1 MSGRTAQPRLIY
13 VGGHAPFCQCFRRWQ
28 NGGDDLIQKARYGL
42 VMIIAP
48 TTEEEVAAAV
58 REASAAGEP
67 LVIEG
72 GGTRAGLGRPVQTSR
87 TLSLKN
93 LTGITLYEPSE
104 MVIGAWAGTPLS
116 VVEEALGA
124 RGQMLAFE
132 PMDHQW
138 IYQKAGTPTIGAV
151 AACNNSGP
159 RRVYGGAC
167 RDSLIGVRFVNG
179 AGEII
184 KSGGRV
190 MKNVTGLDLVK
201 LHAGAYGT
209 LGVLTQ
215 VIFKVIPRPAVAAT
229 VCFSGLTDD
238 EGVALLCAAM
248 GTPYEVTGTAHL
260 PAGAGSPRTLLRIE
274 GFPEQIDYRF
284 AALAK
289 GFVRSGAATLL
300 EGAAHEAL
308 WRSIRD
314 CTAIGDGTAPLW
326 RLSVP
331 APQGAEAARAAMQ
344 GHAASHFFDWS
355 GGLIWLATDAPSSH
369 MHAVASRFGGHA
381 LLVRAPDSVRAASA
395 VFQPLPAPVMALQ
408 RAIKASHDPA
418 GLINPGRMYA
428 AF

>member
-1 MSGRTAQPRLIY
+1 
-13 VGGHAPFCQCFRRWQ
+13 
-28 NGGDDLIQKARYGL
+28 
-42 VMIIAP
+42 MILAP

-58 REASAAGEP
+58 RESRALGEP

-72 GGTRAGLGRPVQTSR
+72 GGTRAGLGRPVQASR
-87 TLSLKN
+87 TLSMAKLS
-93 LTGITLYEPSE
+93 GITLYEPSE
-104 MVIGAWAGTPLS
+104 MVIGAWAGTPLAL
-116 VVEEALGA
+116 VEETLAA
-124 RGQMLAFE
+124 KGQMLAFE
-132 PMDHQW
+132 PMNHQW

-151 AACNNSGP
+151 AACNISGS

-201 LHAGAYGT
+201 LHAGAFGT

-229 VCFSGLTDD
+229 VSFPGLSDE

-248 GTPYEVTGTAHL
+248 GTPFEVTGAAHL
-260 PAGAGSPRTLLRIE
+260 PAGTSEPRTLLRIE
-274 GFPEQIDYRF
+274 GFPEQIAYRF

-289 GFVRSGAATLL
+289 RFGSSGAATLI

-314 CTAIGDGTAPLW
+314 CAVLSGSTDQLW

-331 APQGAEAARAAMQ
+331 APKGAKAARAAMQ
-344 GHAASHFFDWS
+344 GHAARHFFDWS
-355 GGLIWLATDAPSSH
+355 GGLIWLATDAPASH
-369 MHAVASRFGGHA
+369 IHAVASQFGGHA
-381 LLVRAPDSVRAASA
+381 TLVRAPDSVRAASP

-408 RAIKASHDPA
+408 RAIKASHDPQ

-428 AF
+428 EF